1 MAEKNHKKK
10 SDESW
15 ARAEARRAI
24 TKFLEYYR
32 EYTGREP

>member
-24 TKFLEYYR
+24 LKVIEAYR